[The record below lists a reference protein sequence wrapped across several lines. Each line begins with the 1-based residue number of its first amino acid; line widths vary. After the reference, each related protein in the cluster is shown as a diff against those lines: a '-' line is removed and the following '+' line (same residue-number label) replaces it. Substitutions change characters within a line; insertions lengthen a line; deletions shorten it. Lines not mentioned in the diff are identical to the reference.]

1 MRMTDQIETDIALV
15 GAGIMSSTLAC
26 ILKTLQ
32 PDLRIT
38 IVETLDRAGL
48 ESSNAMN
55 NAGTGHA
62 GLCELNYCA
71 EKNDG
76 VDVSKT
82 FGIFEGFEQ
91 SKQLW
96 AYLTSRGVI
105 QNPEDFI
112 RSVPHLSFVHG
123 ETNCEF
129 MKKRYDAMSGHH
141 FFDNMEM
148 TSDWNQAAE
157 WAPLLTE
164 GRDRSTPFALTRVEN
179 GTDVNFG
186 KLTRLL
192 IESLDRMGG
201 VSVCFGHAV
210 RDLSRSERG
219 WNVKVVNK
227 ATGNIINYDTKFVFL
242 GAGGGALPLLQK
254 SGIKEGKGF
263 GGFPVS
269 GQWLVCSNP
278 EIVEKHE
285 AKVYG
290 KAAVGAPPMS
300 VPHLDTRYIDGK
312 RCLLFGP
319 FAGFSPKF
327 LKSGSNLDLIKSV
340 KPDNLLPMLAVG
352 KDNTDLTLYLI
363 KQCLQSHSDRM
374 EAVREFFPDAEDADW
389 RLATAG
395 QRVQIIKKDPK
406 RGGVLQFGTE
416 VVSASDGSLAALLG
430 ASPGASVAASAMLEV
445 IERCFPA
452 EIASPEWQE
461 RLRMMIPSYGKDLFK
476 DERAYRDIRMESD
489 RKLRLASDGGDED
502 RNGDR
507 HAPRPC
513 SDAPDQFAG
522 V

>member
-1 MRMTDQIETDIALV
+1 MNNHIQTDVALV
-15 GAGIMSSTLAC
+15 GAGIMSATLAC
-26 ILKTLQ
+26 MLKALQ

-38 IVETLDRAGL
+38 IIETLDRAGL

-62 GLCELNYCA
+62 GLCELNYCS
-71 EKNDG
+71 EKGNGD

-96 AYLTSRGVI
+96 AFLINKGLI
-105 QNPEDFI
+105 QNPEAFI
-112 RSVPHLSFVHG
+112 QAVPHLSFVLG
-123 ETNCEF
+123 EKNSEF
-129 MKKRYDAMSGHH
+129 MKKRFAAMSGHH
-141 FFDNMEM
+141 FFENMEM
-148 TSDWNQAAE
+148 TSDWSEAAE
-157 WAPLLTE
+157 WAPLLAE
-164 GRDRSTPFALTRVEN
+164 GRDRSDTFALTRVEN

-186 KLTRLL
+186 QLTRLL

-210 RDLSRSERG
+210 RNLERSERG
-219 WNVKVVNK
+219 WKVEVVDK
-227 ATGNIINYDTKFVFL
+227 ASGAKVNYDTKFTFL

-254 SGIKEGKGF
+254 SGIEESKGF

-269 GQWLVCSNP
+269 GQWLVCSDP
-278 EIVEKHE
+278 EIVAKHD

-363 KQCLQSHSDRM
+363 KQCLQSHEKRM
-374 EAVREFFPDAEDADW
+374 EAVREFFPNADSADW

-416 VVSASDGSLAALLG
+416 VVAAADGSIAGLLG

-445 IERCFPA
+445 IERCFA
-452 EIASPEWQE
+452 DEIETPEWQE
-461 RLRMMIPSYGKDLFK
+461 RIREMFPSYKTDLGS
-476 DERAYRDIRMESD
+476 DADLYRTLRAQVD
-489 RKLRLASDGGDED
+489 RTLGLTRDGGDENRD
-502 RNGDR
+502 DDQ
-507 HAPRPC
+507 HSPRPC
-513 SDAPDQFAG
+513 SDAPSRLVG